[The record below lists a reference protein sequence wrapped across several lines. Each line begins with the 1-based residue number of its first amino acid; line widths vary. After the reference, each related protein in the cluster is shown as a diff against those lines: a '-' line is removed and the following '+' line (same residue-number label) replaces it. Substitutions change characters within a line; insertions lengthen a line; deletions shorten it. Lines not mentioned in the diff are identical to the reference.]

1 MTDIKSLSS
10 YEHSV
15 PKIWHYNIYM
25 SHCVLRYAV
34 AALERRLMD
43 EKWVK
48 QYQIIQ
54 IFNNLWEKCGK
65 RGNVRGGVVWMKRK
79 KNSSL
84 WISLWFFLSLVFSLF
99 SLSRIFLS
107 GFSLSWIFPL

>member
-1 MTDIKSLSS
+1 MTGTKSLSS

-65 RGNVRGGVVWMKRK
+65 RGNVRGGMVWMKRK
-79 KNSSL
+79 ENSSL
-84 WISLWFFLSLVFSLF
+84 RFSLSIFSFCFLSLRFFSLGF
-99 SLSRIFLS
+99 LSLSICHF
-107 GFSLSWIFPL
+107 